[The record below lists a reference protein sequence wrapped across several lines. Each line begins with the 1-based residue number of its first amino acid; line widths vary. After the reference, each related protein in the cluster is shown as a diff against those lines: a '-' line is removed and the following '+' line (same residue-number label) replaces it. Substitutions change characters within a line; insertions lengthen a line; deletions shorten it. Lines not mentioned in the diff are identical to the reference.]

1 MLLNRKISI
10 FTFIKEIKY
19 DILAIVT
26 YAIVVGIVDQYS
38 FLSKISIPTGMT
50 AIIATTLSFLLAF
63 RTAQAYERWW
73 EARIVWGAIVNDSR
87 TLIRQVMQFVPQNNA
102 NSKTIEIFVHRQ
114 IIWCYALGESLRGL
128 PFTDKV
134 QQYIN
139 EQHITDKNVPNAI
152 LNLHSVALSQLDMS
166 EFKQVQIDT
175 TLNRLCDAMG
185 KCERIKNTVFPKSYS
200 LLIHLLIY
208 VVATLLPFGL
218 DDKYII
224 EEIFLTTLLPLIFIT
239 IERTAIILQDPFE
252 NSPSDTPMT
261 NLAITIEINLKE
273 MINNTNL
280 PILEK
285 PTSFYLM

>member
-26 YAIVVGIVDQYS
+26 YAVVVGIVDQYS
-38 FLSKISIPTGMT
+38 FLSKISIPTSMT

-152 LNLHSVALSQLDMS
+152 LNLHSVALSQLDIS

-175 TLNRLCDAMG
+175 SLNRLCDAMG

-200 LLIHLLIY
+200 LLIHLLIDLWY
-208 VVATLLPFGL
+208 FSITKNWRGL
-218 DDKYII
+218 
-224 EEIFLTTLLPLIFIT
+224 
-239 IERTAIILQDPFE
+239 
-252 NSPSDTPMT
+252 SPQ
-261 NLAITIEINLKE
+261 N
-273 MINNTNL
+273 
-280 PILEK
+280 
-285 PTSFYLM
+285 